1 MLYLKG
7 RGKAKKPAA
16 GIQEELE
23 NMSPLM
29 GTEMTRLSRH
39 AGGQEEEAE
48 GGEGG
53 QLGKLRETKEEDAWH
68 QRGLLTGSGESV
80 EEPEEETDVDEL
92 PLQTS
97 ARWTDVCRR
106 ERGGGGGAG
115 EAAKAEERIRQQ
127 LFSGV
132 C

>member
-1 MLYLKG
+1 
-7 RGKAKKPAA
+7 
-16 GIQEELE
+16 
-23 NMSPLM
+23 MSPLM

-39 AGGQEEEAE
+39 AGEDEAE
-48 GGEGG
+48 GREGG
-53 QLGKLRETKEEDAWH
+53 HFGKLRETKEDAWH
-68 QRGLLTGSGESV
+68 QRGLLTGSGESA

-97 ARWTDVCRR
+97 ARWTDVCQR
-106 ERGGGGGAG
+106 ERGGGGG

>member
-16 GIQEELE
+16 GTQEELE

-29 GTEMTRLSRH
+29 GTEMTRLSRD
-39 AGGQEEEAE
+39 AGGEEEEAE
-48 GGEGG
+48 R
-53 QLGKLRETKEEDAWH
+53 RESKEDAWH
-68 QRGLLTGSGESV
+68 QRRLLSGSRESV
-80 EEPEEETDVDEL
+80 EEPEEETDVDEF
-92 PLQTS
+92 PLRTS
-97 ARWTDVCRR
+97 ARWTDVCQR
-106 ERGGGGGAG
+106 EGRGGGR
-115 EAAKAEERIRQQ
+115 EALKREERIRQQ